1 MGDDQTVRLTAV
13 AKGYLGRIS
22 HASDPRI
29 GEGLLDA
36 FWTRKG
42 RDLPGPE
49 YAVALQLFM
58 YSYVLPRVMFDR
70 AAEPTVFEPPPMLGG
85 IPDEPSRNLPAAHS
99 AVQASSQMA
108 AVTGGGGRASSGEPS
123 VNQREPSADGPY

>member
-1 MGDDQTVRLTAV
+1 MGDDQTVRLTAM
-13 AKGYLGRIS
+13 AKGYLGKIS
-22 HASDPRI
+22 HASDPKI

-42 RDLPGPE
+42 RALPPPE

-58 YSYVLPRVMFDR
+58 YGYVLPRVMFDR

-85 IPDEPSRNLPAAHS
+85 IADEPEPRAQAGGAPDAVS
-99 AVQASSQMA
+99 AASSQMA
-108 AVTGGGGRASSGEPS
+108 TVTGGGTEKEGSGSGEAS
-123 VNQREPSADGPY
+123 VNGPY